1 MKPSKYLNKIRNKT
15 LNYLYKLHNMADK
28 ASRLSRPESEKTISF
43 VTIECLNLWANF
55 SRAYFLSCAL
65 SPIRENGLQI
75 TLSNPNVQT
84 FDDAIY
90 AALRKCKPWI
100 LSMRN
105 WGRRDEPAW
114 HDPKVLIKSCTGI
127 GCSNLIE
134 IQAAFSIS
142 TKVFE
147 HLSTFRNFYAHR
159 NYYTAQKAKNIARYY
174 TILVHNHPSNI
185 LFSYAY
191 GRPQILILDWI
202 DDMKIVLELLCK

>member
-1 MKPSKYLNKIRNKT
+1 MKPSKYLKKIRNKT
-15 LNYLYKLHNMADK
+15 LLYLSKLRNMADM

-43 VTIECLNLWANF
+43 VTIECLNLWSTF
-55 SRAYFLSCAL
+55 SRAYFLSCTL
-65 SPIRENGLQI
+65 LPIRENGLQI

-90 AALRKCKPWI
+90 EALSKCKPWI
-100 LSMRN
+100 LSRRN
-105 WGRRDEPAW
+105 WGQRDEPAW
-114 HDPKVLIKSCTGI
+114 YEPNVLIKSCTGI

-147 HLSTFRNFYAHR
+147 HLPTFRNFYAHR
-159 NYYTAQKAKNIARYY
+159 NYITAQKAKNIARYY
-174 TILVHNHPSNI
+174 TIFVHNHPSKI

-202 DDMKIVLELLCK
+202 DDMKIVLDLLCK